1 VEASRLR
8 YKQFVEDNR
17 RDSASEPDDEFP
29 GQYSTVSLGPL
40 QEESIVRREDCE
52 LIQLIVTFLVC
63 IEEEK
68 WEKLFDKAKKMHY
81 WINYATNSITY
92 DEPSQPFEHEHGFL
106 GKIIKVFWIVQV

>member
-1 VEASRLR
+1 MEASRLR

-52 LIQLIVTFLVC
+52 LIQLIVDFSCLYRGGKVGEVIRQGKEDALLDQLCYQLHHLRRAVPTFC
-63 IEEEK
+63 
-68 WEKLFDKAKKMHY
+68 A
-81 WINYATNSITY
+81 
-92 DEPSQPFEHEHGFL
+92 
-106 GKIIKVFWIVQV
+106 